1 MTKRYG
7 VVVFAGLCLG
17 LFVKL
22 FCVDMLKVSGSSMI
36 PSLTDGEYVV
46 VNKLAYGLVKP
57 FGNSFFIQWSEPKS
71 GHLVVF
77 LHDNK
82 MVVKRCAAISG
93 ERLDFSSD
101 NDYNLILGGKRIH
114 LSFEQYEKMSQFSE
128 VPDGYCLVLGDNS
141 LQSVDSRDY
150 GFVSKKNITGKII
163 GK

>member
-7 VVVFAGLCLG
+7 VVIFAGLCLG

-22 FCVDMLKVSGSSMI
+22 FCIDMLTVSGSSMI
-36 PSLTDGEYVV
+36 PTLTDGENVV

-101 NDYNLILGGKRIH
+101 NDYNLILGT
-114 LSFEQYEKMSQFSE
+114 
-128 VPDGYCLVLGDNS
+128 V
-141 LQSVDSRDY
+141 
-150 GFVSKKNITGKII
+150 KII
-163 GK
+163 VSLSEIIYTPTVLSDSFSSKFQEIAKLRPFIKDTSDFPEGRFISL